1 MAWAWM
7 RLIRLWADRRG
18 VNNLVGEG
26 LLVVIVLVLALVIY
40 EAVQPNGAIGQWE
53 QSFINQIAGTT
64 G

>member
-1 MAWAWM
+1 MAWAWV

-40 EAVQPNGAIGQWE
+40 GAVQPNGAIGQWE
-53 QSFINQIAGTT
+53 QSFINQIAGTA